1 MSAPEART
9 ATASRT
15 APLRVG
21 LIGYGLAGSVFHAPL
36 IAATDGLRLDTVST
50 RSPERQ
56 AQARAEHPQVR
67 TVATAEEVLARAADG
82 ALDLIVLASPNKT
95 HVPLATAALEAG
107 TAVVVDK
114 PLAATAAEAER
125 LAALADHRGLLLSVF
140 QNRRWDNDFRT
151 VRQLLADGALGDV
164 QRFESRFERW
174 RPQPKGGWRESGDPT
189 ELGGLLYDLGSH
201 LVDQALALFGPALSV
216 YAETDIR
223 RPGAEAD
230 DDTFLALTHAGG
242 VRSHLWVS
250 ATAAQ
255 LGPRF
260 RVLGSRAGYVKYG
273 LDPQEA
279 ALRAGLRPGTEGE
292 ADAWGVEP
300 ESCWGRLGAGESP
313 LTGGGSPVPTLP
325 GDYPAYYAG
334 VAHALRSGGEP
345 PVSAREVARSLRVL
359 EAARRSAET
368 GASVT
373 PT

>member
-1 MSAPEART
+1 MAPKAPEAP
-9 ATASRT
+9 AAPAS
-15 APLRVG
+15 PFRVG

-36 IAATDGLRLDTVST
+36 IAATDGLLLDTVST

-67 TVATAEEVLARAADG
+67 TVATADEVLDRAAAGD
-82 ALDLIVLASPNKT
+82 LDLIVLASPNKT

-114 PLAATAAEAER
+114 PLAATAAEAEQ
-125 LAALADHRGLLLSVF
+125 LAALADRRGLLLSVF

-151 VRQLLADGALGDV
+151 VRALLAEGALGDV

-174 RPQPKGGWRESGDPT
+174 RPRPKGGWRESGDPA

-201 LVDQALALFGPALSV
+201 LVDQALTLFGPALSV
-216 YAETDIR
+216 YAESDIR
-223 RPGAEAD
+223 RAGAEAD
-230 DDTFLALTHAGG
+230 DDTFIALTHAGG

-250 ATAAQ
+250 ATTAQ

-279 ALRAGLRPGTEGE
+279 ALRAGQRPASGGG
-292 ADAWGVEP
+292 ADDAWGVEP
-300 ESCWGRLGAGESP
+300 ESCWGRLGSGESP
-313 LTGGGSPVPTLP
+313 QTGGGVPVRTLR

-334 VAHALRSGGEP
+334 IVRSLRDGVAP
-345 PVSAREVARSLRVL
+345 PVSAAEAAATLRVL
-359 EAARRSAET
+359 EAARRQAR
-368 GASVT
+368 GCA
-373 PT
+373 